1 MKKSLIGLLLL
12 FTVLLST
19 CKTPHK
25 SVDSGLKPANLNA
38 QNVIRLEKGEI
49 EVVFADNS
57 AFGEQHRA
65 KYNGIAE
72 LYHSAQDSSI
82 FVPLYAGFNLEHI
95 FGGDSL
101 VELFEPRNHP
111 MQLYQVSDSEVQ
123 LYQSSTPLSN
133 VESLTTFKLVPPHYI
148 DVTYQFVIHDSEF
161 FKHNYAGFFWASYI
175 HAPAD
180 KKIYFQGNKKGSNA
194 INLVSAYSNEHGVNS
209 THKSKQDNESIYFAP
224 NFNATL
230 ASHFSDYEY
239 HKPFYYG
246 RFHNMVLAFM
256 FHPGEGIRFSQSPTG
271 GGEVNPAWDFQF
283 IVPDFVVGKEYSFQ
297 ARVMYKEFEGSD
309 QVLADYELWK
319 KKGLR

>member
-1 MKKSLIGLLLL
+1 MKKPLIGLLLL

-19 CKTPHK
+19 CKTPHR
-25 SVDSGLKPANLNA
+25 SVDSGLKPPNLNA
-38 QNVIRLEKGEI
+38 QNVIRLGKGEI

-82 FVPLYAGFNLEHI
+82 FVPFYAGFNLEHI

-133 VESLTTFKLVPPHYI
+133 VESLTTFKLVPPHFI
-148 DVTYQFVIHDSEF
+148 DVTYQFIIHDSQF

-175 HAPAD
+175 YAPTD
-180 KKIYFQGNKKGSNA
+180 KKIYFQGNKKSSNA
-194 INLVSAYSNEHGVNS
+194 TNWVSAYSNEHGVNS

-230 ASHFSDYEY
+230 ASHFSEY
-239 HKPFYYG
+239 KYQKPFYYG

-256 FHPGEGIRFSQSPTG
+256 FYPGEGIRFSQSPTG
-271 GGEVNPAWDFQF
+271 GGDVNPAWDFQF
-283 IVPDFVVGKEYSFQ
+283 IVPDFEVGKEYSFQ
-297 ARVMYKEFEGSD
+297 ARVMYKEFESSD
-309 QVLADYELWK
+309 QVLAEYELWK